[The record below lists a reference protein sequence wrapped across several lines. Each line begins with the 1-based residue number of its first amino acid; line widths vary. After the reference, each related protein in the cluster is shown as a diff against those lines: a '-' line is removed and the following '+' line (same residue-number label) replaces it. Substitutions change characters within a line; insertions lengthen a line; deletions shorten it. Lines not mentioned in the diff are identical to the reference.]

1 LTGAGEYICIFYIT
15 PTTSYV
21 LEFFLSRTAGQAEGT
36 GQKAEKKRTT
46 KENKEGINR
55 EEEGYAQRRKGDQVI

>member
-1 LTGAGEYICIFYIT
+1 VHRNTSVFFYIT

-21 LEFFLSRTAGQAEGT
+21 LEFFLSRTAGQAEET
-36 GQKAEKKRTT
+36 GQEAEKKGPP
-46 KENKEGINR
+46 KKNKEGINR